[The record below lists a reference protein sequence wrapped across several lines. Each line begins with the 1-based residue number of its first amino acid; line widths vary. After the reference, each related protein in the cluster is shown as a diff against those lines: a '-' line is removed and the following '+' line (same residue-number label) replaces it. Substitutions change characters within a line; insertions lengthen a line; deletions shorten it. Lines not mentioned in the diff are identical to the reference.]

1 MLLNFSGRTR
11 TGVFNMVWPLTKKE
25 LLIGYCKANNEQN
38 RKEDKAALP
47 RTVVF
52 KGIDLA

>member
-1 MLLNFSGRTR
+1 
-11 TGVFNMVWPLTKKE
+11 MVWPLTRKK

-38 RKEDKAALP
+38 RKKDKAALP

-52 KGIDLA
+52 EGIDSA

>member
-1 MLLNFSGRTR
+1 LTR
-11 TGVFNMVWPLTKKE
+11 KK

-38 RKEDKAALP
+38 RKKDKAALP

-52 KGIDLA
+52 KGIDLAQRWPGDYFPNSGQR

>member
-1 MLLNFSGRTR
+1 MLLNFSDRTR
-11 TGVFNMVWPLTKKE
+11 TGVFNMVWPLTRKK

-38 RKEDKAALP
+38 RKKDKAALP

-52 KGIDLA
+52 EGIDSA